1 MLKIIEERFPDAEE
15 ADIQEVLTYHTA
27 KLIEEDL

>member
-1 MLKIIEERFPDAEE
+1 MLKVTEERFPYVEE
-15 ADIQEVLTYHTA
+15 ADIQEVVAYHTA